1 MTGNDLGT
9 LEQLDSVS
17 INSVLRQVKSAV
29 LDDLLK
35 EGIVVGKTNIKLTT
49 SRTGQG
55 GKRLWFRCPTCQKR
69 VGRLYQIANRLV
81 CRFCSQRYYQ
91 GQRFKEMIENCLK

>member
-9 LEQLDSVS
+9 LVQLDSVS
-17 INSVLRQVKSAV
+17 INSVLSQVRSAV
-29 LDDLLK
+29 LDDLLR

-55 GKRLWFRCPTCQKR
+55 GKRLWFRCPSCQKR
-69 VGRLYQIANRLV
+69 VGRIYQVGNRLV

-91 GQRFKEMIENCLK
+91 SERYKGMIEADL

>member
-1 MTGNDLGT
+1 MTGNNLGT

-17 INSVLRQVKSAV
+17 INSVLRQIRSAV
-29 LDDLLK
+29 LDDLLR

-55 GKRLWFRCPTCQKR
+55 GKRLWFRCPNCQRR
-69 VGRLYQIANRLV
+69 VGRLYLEGNRLV
-81 CRFCSQRYYQ
+81 CRLCTQRYYLV
-91 GQRFKEMIENCLK
+91 QRYKGMIENSLK